1 MTETYVSGGVI
12 SPDPL
17 VTYSLRSPSAP
28 LGVASVLPP
37 TFRRR
42 KALHLVGLSW
52 TLELEDQA
60 KRLANDLKAAAG
72 DLSQS
77 RFCILT
83 NTEFEAHL
91 LADLGVPA
99 APCSLLIFIDD
110 AVFRPLDCAIEF
122 DAVYNATLSPA
133 KRHELA
139 REVASLA
146 LLYDV
151 GAPGLAMRYDE
162 TRTLLPR
169 AAFLNHDAGAG
180 AYRQFPISECA
191 AQINRGRVGL
201 CLSAA
206 EGPMQAAMEYLLC
219 GLPVVSTRSFGG
231 RDRYF
236 MPPFCRIVDDDPKA
250 VAAAVAGLAE
260 RRIPKQAVR
269 NFIMHV
275 LRFERHNFL
284 LTVNKLVHET
294 FGVED
299 RFPTFTPFASGLTR
313 WRKVGAVLAAL
324 EGGAS

>member
-1 MTETYVSGGVI
+1 MTETHVSGAVI
-12 SPDPL
+12 STDPL
-17 VTYSLRSPSAP
+17 VTYSARSPGTP
-28 LGVASVLPP
+28 LGMASALPLA
-37 TFRRR
+37 FRSR

-52 TLELEDQA
+52 TIELEDHA
-60 KRLANDLKAAAG
+60 RRLADDLEAAAA
-72 DLSQS
+72 DLPQS

-99 APCSLLIFIDD
+99 LPSSRLIFIDD
-110 AVFRPLDCAIEF
+110 AVFKPLECDVEF

-151 GAPGLAMRYDE
+151 GAPDLTMRYEE
-162 TRTLLPR
+162 TRALLPR
-169 AAFLNHDAGAG
+169 ATFLNHEAGKG
-180 AYRQFPISECA
+180 AYKQLHIDECA
-191 AQINRGRVGL
+191 TQINRGRVGL

-236 MPPFCRIVDDDPKA
+236 MPPFCRVVDDDPAA
-250 VAAAVAGLAE
+250 VAAAVATFAE
-260 RRIPKQAVR
+260 RRIPKQVVR

-284 LTVNKLVHET
+284 LTVNKLVSET

-299 RFPTFTPFASGLTR
+299 CFPTFAPFASGLTR
-313 WRKVGAVLAAL
+313 WRKTDAVLAAL
-324 EGGAS
+324 EGGAL

>member
-12 SPDPL
+12 STDPL
-17 VTYSLRSPSAP
+17 VTYSLRSPGAP
-28 LGVASVLPP
+28 LGLASVLPP
-37 TFRRR
+37 ALRRR

-60 KRLANDLKAAAG
+60 KRLANDLEAAAR

-77 RFCILT
+77 RFVILT
-83 NTEFEAHL
+83 NTEFESHL

-99 APCSLLIFIDD
+99 FAGSLLMFIDD
-110 AVFRPLDCAIEF
+110 AAFKPLDCAVEF
-122 DAVYNATLSPA
+122 DAVYNATLSLA

-151 GAPGLAMRYDE
+151 GAPGLGMRYEE
-162 TRTLLPR
+162 TRALLPR
-169 AAFLNHDAGAG
+169 ATFLNHEAGRG
-180 AYRQFPISECA
+180 AYKQLPIDECA
-191 AQINRGRVGL
+191 TQINRGRVGL

-236 MPPFCRIVDDDPKA
+236 MPPFCRIVDDDPAA
-250 VAAAVAGLAE
+250 VAAAVATFAE
-260 RRIPKQAVR
+260 RRIPKQVVR

-284 LTVNKLVHET
+284 LTVNKLVNET

-313 WRKVGAVLAAL
+313 WRKVGTVLAAL
-324 EGGAS
+324 DGGAP